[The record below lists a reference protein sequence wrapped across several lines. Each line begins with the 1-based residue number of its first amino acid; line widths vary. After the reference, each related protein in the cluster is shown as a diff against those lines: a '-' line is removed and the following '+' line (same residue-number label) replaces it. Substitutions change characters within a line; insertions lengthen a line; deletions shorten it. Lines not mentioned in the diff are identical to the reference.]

1 VHRSCREKLLHRS
14 DRSWHSVSSIQKL
27 KILRCGR
34 GAALSKGKSRLVEGD
49 MTRDDHPVRGEIK
62 AAVPF
67 MVSGISQEDT

>member
-1 VHRSCREKLLHRS
+1 VLVASKNSRSAGVEE
-14 DRSWHSVSSIQKL
+14 DIQKL
-27 KILRCGR
+27 KIRRCGR
-34 GAALSKGKSRLVEGD
+34 GPALSKGKSRLVEGD